1 MTKELKYLMYIIFI
15 FIFFFI
21 SFKYYFSNNYK
32 KRSYIT
38 FKEFNST
45 IYSKS
50 YKIPILENDTK
61 NLIYYKDNVSDIV
74 NQKQRKFWDLIK

>member
-1 MTKELKYLMYIIFI
+1 MTKELKYLIYVIFI

-32 KRSYIT
+32 KISYRT
-38 FKEFNST
+38 FKEFNLT

-50 YKIPILENDTK
+50 YKLPILKNDTK
-61 NLIYYKDNVSDIV
+61 NLIDYKDNVSDIV